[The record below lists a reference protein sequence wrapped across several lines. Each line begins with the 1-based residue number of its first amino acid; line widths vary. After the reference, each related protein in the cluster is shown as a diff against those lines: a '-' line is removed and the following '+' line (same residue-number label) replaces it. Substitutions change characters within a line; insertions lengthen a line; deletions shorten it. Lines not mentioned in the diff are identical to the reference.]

1 MSGEKTEKPTE
12 RRRKESRKE
21 GQVPRTQELGGWSS
35 MLVVGVAAPMLLS
48 HELDALREL
57 MVTCL
62 TLGDAATPATAA
74 RGAPRLPSAKNCRIT
89 TTNPSTG
96 KPSSGSTHGSVDT
109 SDDTTGRVRRHA
121 SGVVVPST

>member
-1 MSGEKTEKPTE
+1 MAATGASGPSSVPT
-12 RRRKESRKE
+12 
-21 GQVPRTQELGGWSS
+21 
-35 MLVVGVAAPMLLS
+35 APATTA
-48 HELDALREL
+48 H
-57 MVTCL
+57 
-62 TLGDAATPATAA
+62 AATPATAA

-109 SDDTTGRVRRHA
+109 NDDTTGCVRRHA